1 MGCCVNNGLLFVKE
15 SAHVVVPGSDVTS
28 AGKSASL
35 AVSMKARP
43 AQQPRSWIV
52 LDEQE
57 DCWI

>member
-1 MGCCVNNGLLFVKE
+1 MGCCVKNGLLFVKE
-15 SAHVVVPGSDVTS
+15 SVVPGSDVTS

-35 AVSMKARP
+35 AVLMKARP

-57 DCWI
+57 DSWI